1 MIQGLY
7 AAANGMMAVEARQ
20 DAIANN
26 IANASTVGFKSVA
39 PVELGFYQT
48 LSQKL
53 QKPFHYDINP
63 APAGGVKVVET
74 YTNLAAGVV
83 RQSDNP
89 LHIALQ
95 GPGYFAVDTAK
106 GERYTRAG
114 DFTCD
119 EQGRLCSSE
128 GYAVQ
133 STSGQPIDVR
143 GGQVNVDR
151 EGRVTVD
158 GVEAGIIRVV
168 EFENP
173 ERLLREGNNLY
184 AASEEVI
191 QKSAEAAN
199 TTVQQNYLEMSNVDL
214 PHEMIVMML
223 GLRAYEANQRAIEA
237 MDSTMGRLIDQ
248 VGMPA

>member
-26 IANASTVGFKSVA
+26 IANASTTGFKSVA

-53 QKPFHYDINP
+53 RKPFHYEINP

-74 YTNLAAGVV
+74 YTKLDAGVV

-89 LHIALQ
+89 LHLALQ
-95 GPGYFAVDTAK
+95 GTGYFAVDTAR

-114 DFTCD
+114 DFTID
-119 EQGRLCSSE
+119 EQGRLCTAE

-133 STSGQPIDVR
+133 STGGQPLDVR
-143 GGQVNVDR
+143 GGKVNVDR
-151 EGRVTVD
+151 DGRVTVD
-158 GVEAGIIRVV
+158 GVESGRLRIV

-173 ERLLREGNNLY
+173 ERLQREGDNLY
-184 AASEEVI
+184 AASEEVR

-199 TTVQQNYLEMSNVDL
+199 TSVEQNYLEMSNVNL

-223 GLRAYEANQRAIEA
+223 GLRAYEANQKAIEA
-237 MDSTMGRLIDQ
+237 MDSTMGRLIEQ
-248 VGMPA
+248 VGMPV